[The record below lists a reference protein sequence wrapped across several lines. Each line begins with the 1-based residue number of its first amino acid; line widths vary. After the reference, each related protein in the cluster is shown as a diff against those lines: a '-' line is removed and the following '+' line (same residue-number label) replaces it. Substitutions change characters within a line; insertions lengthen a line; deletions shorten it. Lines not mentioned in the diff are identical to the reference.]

1 MHIKISAATSP
12 KSHCANSIRCSVAIR
27 KQRALI
33 ARGLQALI
41 LNVVLCK
48 TNNAVPSIA
57 FWLGFGVS
65 KTCSNKGSA
74 TPQKI

>member
-1 MHIKISAATSP
+1 
-12 KSHCANSIRCSVAIR
+12 VAIR